1 MPAWVEKRREASEGV
16 FYQAK
21 SFSLIKKD
29 SILDYVYKKSLNY
42 VLKKKMLNY
51 HGSLYGNFSIFLRAP
66 KVCSIKIYIP
76 LTNHLN
82 YACGTKRKQ
91 TGDNENRVSRKHPER
106 TTIMRREVQKALRK
120 TRGTSKEIER
130 PGEELSSPSQKRRPG
145 NKNGSEGRIRR
156 RAERQVRQHVI
167 ETEGNGMYGK
177 PNIIYIHVYT
187 RFRPEHT
194 ETTIAS
200 ERQARRPEQ
209 RKKSKEKHRRP

>member
-1 MPAWVEKRREASEGV
+1 M
-16 FYQAK
+16 
-21 SFSLIKKD
+21 
-29 SILDYVYKKSLNY
+29 
-42 VLKKKMLNY
+42 
-51 HGSLYGNFSIFLRAP
+51 
-66 KVCSIKIYIP
+66 
-76 LTNHLN
+76 
-82 YACGTKRKQ
+82 
-91 TGDNENRVSRKHPER
+91 SRKHPEK

-177 PNIIYIHVYT
+177 PNIIYIYIYVYT

-209 RKKSKEKHRRP
+209 RKKSKETHRRP

>member
-1 MPAWVEKRREASEGV
+1 MHVA
-16 FYQAK
+16 Q
-21 SFSLIKKD
+21 
-29 SILDYVYKKSLNY
+29 
-42 VLKKKMLNY
+42 
-51 HGSLYGNFSIFLRAP
+51 
-66 KVCSIKIYIP
+66 
-76 LTNHLN
+76 
-82 YACGTKRKQ
+82 KQ

-177 PNIIYIHVYT
+177 PNIIYIYIYMYILGFAPNT
-187 RFRPEHT
+187 Q
-194 ETTIAS
+194 
-200 ERQARRPEQ
+200 RQP
-209 RKKSKEKHRRP
+209 